1 MRVVILLLAIL
12 ALSAFIG
19 CQAKPMVVS
28 ESGSGSEGIKV
39 HGDWTVEVTN
49 PDGSLETRR
58 EFSNAW
64 VGHVPLAAWLSEDVK
79 VDARYL
85 VFTVFNA
92 DQEIDGPVTVGCE
105 VPQSKPSKTVVSDL
119 FMEASVMRFGE
130 DLFGTQSNQG
140 DLTKSVWSGS
150 CKIDVGTWSPEKVKH
165 IWAVKTAISFDSDLE
180 TVGPYNG
187 KSAIYPAGTAF
198 TLSQKSFSP
207 PLEVVDGQV
216 IAATV
221 TLSSGN

>member
-58 EFSNAW
+58 EFSNEW
-64 VGHVPLAAWLSEDVK
+64 VGHIPLAAWLSEDVK

-85 VFTVFNA
+85 VFSVSNA
-92 DQEIDGPVTVGCE
+92 DQEIDGPVSVGCE
-105 VPQSKPSKTVVSDL
+105 VPQSKPSKTYVADL

-140 DLTKSVWSGS
+140 DLTKSVWTGS
-150 CKIDVGTWSPEKVKH
+150 CKIDVGTWSPEKPKIISLVQ
-165 IWAVKTAISFDSDLE
+165 TQLSFDTDLE
-180 TVGPYNG
+180 TAGPGYGESNIRPEG
-187 KSAIYPAGTAF
+187 EAF
-198 TLSQKSFSP
+198 TLSDKTFSP
-207 PLEVVDGQV
+207 PLEVVNGQA

-221 TLSSGN
+221 TLTSGN